1 MINIPP
7 QSQNRMPGRESE
19 LEPFAEHIRA
29 SYKGSGRLAGR
40 CALITGGDS
49 GIGRAVALHFARE
62 GASVAITFLPE
73 EADDGAEAAPSSG
86 QDADRQEAG
95 NGHEIESLCEL
106 IIVDA
111 ECAATIVIDEKQAE
125 AHGEEKE
132 NDGQPV
138 HAVCV
143 SLVVSLKFSSLCGSA
158 CMIVRRFSSL

>member
-19 LEPFAEHIRA
+19 LEPSAEHIRA

-73 EADDGAEAAPSSG
+73 EADDGAEAIRACKAHHRTFRGRIGDEPLVTDEAVYRCGGDDRSTFAKVWQSSTAHPEHCVDI
-86 QDADRQEAG
+86 DAKMPFPICIADLAEFICGLLDAG
-95 NGHEIESLCEL
+95 
-106 IIVDA
+106 IID
-111 ECAATIVIDEKQAE
+111 
-125 AHGEEKE
+125 
-132 NDGQPV
+132 
-138 HAVCV
+138 
-143 SLVVSLKFSSLCGSA
+143 
-158 CMIVRRFSSL
+158 